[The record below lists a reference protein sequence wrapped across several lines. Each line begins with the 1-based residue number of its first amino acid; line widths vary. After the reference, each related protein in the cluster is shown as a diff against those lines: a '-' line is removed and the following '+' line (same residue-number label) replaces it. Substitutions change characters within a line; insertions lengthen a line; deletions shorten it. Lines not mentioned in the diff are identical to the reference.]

1 MPGTRTA
8 RSPARAA
15 GTMPTRSRP
24 PSPAAGV
31 LPYCQRRPGRRS
43 CAQGRWPVARAP
55 ATGWTDH
62 DRGPQADA
70 EERIT
75 SAHRAIEIREK
86 RRRVLSSRPAGIT
99 LALQPT
105 SSVSAAATH
114 PIGQRTRRT
123 PRSARH
129 RWSRARRITTYRTN
143 WADISWLCRVGRT
156 QNVTLKCARPVA
168 LWGRNFATYSP
179 GQFGPRQSPTPA
191 HDADVQKLQAGRS
204 ASGAAERSLKR
215 GAYHFRIHSDLG
227 I

>member
-31 LPYCQRRPGRRS
+31 PPYCQLRPGRRS

-86 RRRVLSSRPAGIT
+86 RRRVLSSHPAGIT

-129 RWSRARRITTYRTN
+129 RWSRARRITTYRT
-143 WADISWLCRVGRT
+143 AGQRTFSLILHVTQRDAGIGR
-156 QNVTLKCARPVA
+156 R
-168 LWGRNFATYSP
+168 RS
-179 GQFGPRQSPTPA
+179 GQPHPPAPRQPGDHSSRLRRGVPGP
-191 HDADVQKLQAGRS
+191 GRLTDP
-204 ASGAAERSLKR
+204 GRR
-215 GAYHFRIHSDLG
+215 MIPG
-227 I
+227 

>member
-8 RSPARAA
+8 RPPARAA
-15 GTMPTRSRP
+15 GTMPARSRP

-129 RWSRARRITTYRTN
+129 RWSRARRITTYRT
-143 WADISWLCRVGRT
+143 ADLARWSRPAA
-156 QNVTLKCARPVA
+156 VTIRNRSSGKQATLSPIICACQRFEFGDASSTDRPV
-168 LWGRNFATYSP
+168 LLCPS
-179 GQFGPRQSPTPA
+179 
-191 HDADVQKLQAGRS
+191 
-204 ASGAAERSLKR
+204 
-215 GAYHFRIHSDLG
+215 
-227 I
+227 

>member
-1 MPGTRTA
+1 VQGGVVPVATGDDADGDLRAPDGPRRHQGVRSGRSYAAPGTGHA
-8 RSPARAA
+8 RYPHSTLPGAS
-15 GTMPTRSRP
+15 SRHHAYPFGP

-105 SSVSAAATH
+105 SRQRGRHAPYRPADAQNAPLGAASMVTGTAYH
-114 PIGQRTRRT
+114 NVPNGG
-123 PRSARH
+123 
-129 RWSRARRITTYRTN
+129 SRAGPRPAI
-143 WADISWLCRVGRT
+143 
-156 QNVTLKCARPVA
+156 VTLRDCMSA
-168 LWGRNFATYSP
+168 LIQSALHGR
-179 GQFGPRQSPTPA
+179 GQ
-191 HDADVQKLQAGRS
+191 
-204 ASGAAERSLKR
+204 
-215 GAYHFRIHSDLG
+215 
-227 I
+227 